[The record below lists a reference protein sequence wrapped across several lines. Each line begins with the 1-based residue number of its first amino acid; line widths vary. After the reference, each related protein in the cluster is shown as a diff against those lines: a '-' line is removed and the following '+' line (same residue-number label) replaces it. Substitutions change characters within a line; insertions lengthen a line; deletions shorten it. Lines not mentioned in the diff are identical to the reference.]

1 MDGRTWDLVRVAEIR
16 AGMKDAE
23 IEALRERSQISP
35 ESLTLDEV
43 GVLFLVARERIRELE
58 ANAKRADSGEDG
70 SD

>member
-1 MDGRTWDLVRVAEIR
+1 MDGQTWDLVRVAEIR

-23 IEALRERSQISP
+23 IEALRERSQIAL

-58 ANAKRADSGEDG
+58 ANAKRPDSGEDG